1 MRVSIAL
8 LTSDLRLHDNPVLR
22 AALRGSDA
30 VVPLFVTDA
39 GVREAGFDVPN
50 RRAFLADCLADL
62 DAGLRRRG
70 GRLVVRTGDV
80 VEQVSRVVYE
90 SGARRVHIA
99 RGATGYAQR
108 RQERLRTALAEERCA
123 LHVHDAVN
131 TTLSPDAVRPDDADH
146 FRAFGPYAERWERA
160 VPREPVGAPRIVR
173 VPDHIGSDDRPSRSD
188 VRGVSP
194 GLAVGGETAGRRSM
208 ATWTAGPV
216 DAYAERIDD
225 LAADATSRLS
235 PYLHFGSLSPVEL
248 AHRVR
253 KSEAAGSEA
262 YLRQLARRDFC
273 HQVLAAR
280 PRAAWQDRGGD
291 RGGRGDPERTA
302 AWQEGRTGWPA
313 VDAAMR
319 QLRYEGWLP
328 GRARLLAA
336 GFLTGVLRTDWRVG
350 ARHFLGLLVDGDV
363 AENQLNWQAVAGTG
377 PGPEGP
383 APVGGPGPCPLL
395 QAERFDPHGTYVR
408 RWVPE
413 LAGVEGHA
421 VHRPWRLPREARDR
435 LDYPGPIAVPGE
447 VAVDADDVLARPH
460 AD

>member
-8 LTSDLRLHDNPVLR
+8 FTSDLRLHDNPVLR
-22 AALRGSDA
+22 SALRGSDA
-30 VVPLFVTDA
+30 VVPLFVADA

-123 LHVHDAVN
+123 LQVHDAVN
-131 TTLSPDAVRPDDADH
+131 TTLPPDAVRPDDADH
-146 FRAFGPYAERWERA
+146 FWAFGPYAERWERA
-160 VPREPVGAPRIVR
+160 VPRDPMGAPRIVR
-173 VPDHIGSDDRPSRSD
+173 VPGPIGSDDLPARSD
-188 VRGVSP
+188 VLGVSP
-194 GLAVGGETAGRRSM
+194 GLAQGGETAGRRCM
-208 ATWTAGPV
+208 TTWTAGPV
-216 DAYAERIDD
+216 DTYADRIDD

-253 KSEAAGSEA
+253 KSAAAGADA
-262 YLRQLARRDFC
+262 YLRQLARRDF
-273 HQVLAAR
+273 HQQVLAAR
-280 PRAAWQDRGGD
+280 PRAAWQGRAESPGGD
-291 RGGRGDPERTA
+291 GDPERTA
-302 AWQEGRTGWPA
+302 AWQDGRTGWPA

-336 GFLTGVLRTDWRVG
+336 GFLTGTLRTDWRVG

-363 AENQLNWQAVAGTG
+363 AENQLNWQTVAGSG
-377 PGPEGP
+377 PSPEGP
-383 APVGGPGPCPLL
+383 GHDGGPGPCPLV
-395 QAERFDPHGTYVR
+395 QAERFDPDGTYVR

-413 LAGVEGHA
+413 LAVVEGAA
-421 VHRPWRLPREARDR
+421 VHRPWRLPREVRER
-435 LDYPGPIAVPGE
+435 LDYPEPVVAPGAAVTAPGD
-447 VAVDADDVLARPH
+447 AFTRPRVD
-460 AD
+460 